1 MIAAYK
7 ETETKASRV
16 LYINSKD
23 ATTIFQDN
31 QSDFVFALEEPI
43 VVPEHHN
50 MRGLC
55 RYLKVIIML

>member
-31 QSDFVFALEEPI
+31 RSDFTFTLEEPI
-43 VVPEHHN
+43 VVPEHPN
-50 MRGLC
+50 ILMSVF
-55 RYLKVIIML
+55 Y